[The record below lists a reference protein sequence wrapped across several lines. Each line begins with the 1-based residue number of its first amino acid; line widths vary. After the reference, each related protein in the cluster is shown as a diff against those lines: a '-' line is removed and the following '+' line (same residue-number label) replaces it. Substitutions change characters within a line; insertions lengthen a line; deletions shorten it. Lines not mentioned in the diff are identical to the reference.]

1 MNFFGKPSGKS
12 LSIDQEELRERLVDA
27 INRELTDVFEKQRQ
41 LRVEL
46 KYGAK
51 TIAYEKRESSQFARI
66 WTLAAAFGL
75 LSVIPLVMLRDK
87 YPWAVLAVVIFG
99 SICTI
104 VIDILSTRNDQKRMY
119 FMPKVILQQSQPLD
133 LSHREAIDVS
143 MFYEREYWSKH
154 FGISE
159 DELREAV
166 LTVGRNIA
174 TLKAYLEYKKSKG
187 SIPPPTTSP
196 S

>member
-1 MNFFGKPSGKS
+1 M
-12 LSIDQEELRERLVDA
+12 
-27 INRELTDVFEKQRQ
+27 
-41 LRVEL
+41 
-46 KYGAK
+46 
-51 TIAYEKRESSQFARI
+51 ESSEFARI

-75 LSVIPLVMLRDK
+75 LSVIPLVMVSDK

-104 VIDILSTRNDQKRMY
+104 AIDALSTRSDQTRSY
-119 FMPKVILQQSQPLD
+119 FKAKVVPQQPQSLD
-133 LSHREAIDVS
+133 LSHRETIDVS

-166 LTVGRNIA
+166 LTVGPNIA
-174 TLKAYLEYKKSKG
+174 TLTAYLEYKQNKG
-187 SIPPPTTSP
+187 SIPPSTASP